1 MQTLKAMEKQRRT
14 APIESKDAED
24 ICHTILMD
32 FATRRNLADDFHA
45 QTDEMLLQMHI
56 ADGSLDRFVQHYLVE
71 TPPSLA
77 LTLTPSYELHQQRLA
92 AEKEELERKQAQMTA
107 DELAAIRAQNEAL
120 LTEEKTVAQSAAPI
134 MRNEPRTPVEEEHAP
149 VLTEET
155 LDGATFLHADVSDE
169 KLAGKC
175 YIDMSFDASHLPAHS
190 FSDLFFLKEALSHLL
205 TLAQGVSFH
214 HRFSSV
220 IHEYTPESFAFR
232 MPPGTHNVRPV
243 FTFL

>member
-1 MQTLKAMEKQRRT
+1 
-14 APIESKDAED
+14 
-24 ICHTILMD
+24 
-32 FATRRNLADDFHA
+32 
-45 QTDEMLLQMHI
+45 
-56 ADGSLDRFVQHYLVE
+56 
-71 TPPSLA
+71 
-77 LTLTPSYELHQQRLA
+77 
-92 AEKEELERKQAQMTA
+92 MTA